1 MFINYPVVKINSKKK
16 VFVSFYI
23 NNKRVRLYNGKR
35 ISSTTNP
42 NSFPVK
48 ERFKVA
54 NLLAAEVYKHLTQGG
69 ILKEYRSKTIISG
82 NLTDLEYLKEAL
94 ENKINGGYSSKYVI
108 TLKYVY
114 DEILKKNKS
123 KNINPKVIKEIIGR
137 YPTNTS
143 KNTIRRHINAL
154 INEAKHLGMKTNPMG
169 GVKSFKSKAVL
180 HKPFNDVKGV
190 LDDIKSFNKNL
201 HLCCLLT
208 YGCLLRPH
216 REVRELTWGDFTAG
230 LKFIKLSGERNKSG
244 KNRVVPVP
252 VFIREFLNEHKASV
266 NIFSGTKEAYN
277 PDYFKTLW
285 GKYKRESN
293 ILEVG
298 HTLYSFRH
306 SGAIEIFNRTGSL
319 VKLQQTL
326 GHSSLN
332 VSLTYLR
339 GLEVTELI
347 EEDMPR
353 ID

>member
-1 MFINYPVVKINSKKK
+1 MFINYPVVKINSKMK
-16 VFVSFYI
+16 VFLSFYI

-35 ISSTTNP
+35 IKSTTNP
-42 NSFPVK
+42 NSFPIK
-48 ERFKVA
+48 DRFKVG
-54 NLLAAEVYKHLTQGG
+54 NLLAAEVYKYITQGG
-69 ILKEYRSKTIISG
+69 ILKEYRSKTIVSG
-82 NLTDLEYLKEAL
+82 ELTDFEYLKEAL
-94 ENKINGGYSSKYVI
+94 ENKINGGYSAKYVT
-108 TLKYVY
+108 TLRYIY
-114 DEILKKNKS
+114 NEILKKNKS
-123 KNINPKVIKEIIGR
+123 KNINPKTLKEIIGH

-154 INEAKHLGMKTNPMG
+154 INEAKHLGMETNPMRG
-169 GVKSFKSKAVL
+169 IKSFKSKAVL
-180 HKPFNDVKGV
+180 HKPFGNVKAV
-190 LDDIKSFNKNL
+190 LEDIKSYNKNL
-201 HLCCLLT
+201 YLCCLLT

-216 REVRELTWGDFTAG
+216 REVRELTWGDFTG
-230 LKFIKLSGERNKSG
+230 DLKFIKLSGERNKSG

-252 VFIREFLNEHKASV
+252 VFVREVLNKHNHSI
-266 NIFSGTKEAYN
+266 NIFSETEEPYN

-285 GKYKRESN
+285 GKYKKQSN
-293 ILEVG
+293 ALEAG
-298 HTLYSFRH
+298 QTLYSFRH

-326 GHSSLN
+326 GHSSIN

>member
-1 MFINYPVVKINSKKK
+1 MFINYPVVKINSEKK

-35 ISSTTNP
+35 IKSTTSP
-42 NSFPVK
+42 NSFPIK
-48 ERFKVA
+48 ERPKIA
-54 NLLAAEVYKHLTQGG
+54 NILAAEVYKYLNEGG
-69 ILKEYRSKTIISG
+69 VLKEYRSKTVVSG
-82 NLTDLEYLKEAL
+82 ELTDLEYLKEAL
-94 ENKINGGYSSKYVI
+94 ENKINGGYSAKYVT
-108 TLKYVY
+108 TLRDIYNK
-114 DEILKKNKS
+114 ILKTNKS
-123 KNINPKVIKEIIGR
+123 KNINPKAIKKIIEH
-137 YPTNTS
+137 YPSNTS
-143 KNTIRRHINAL
+143 KNTIRRHVNAL
-154 INEAKHLGMKTNPMG
+154 INEAKHLGMKNNPMQ

-180 HKPFNDVKGV
+180 HKPFNDVKSA
-190 LDDIKSFNKNL
+190 LEDIKSYNKNL
-201 HLCCLLT
+201 YLCCLLT

-216 REVRELTWGDFTAG
+216 REVRELVWGDFTSD
-230 LKFIKLSGERNKSG
+230 LKFIKLSGSRNKSG

-252 VFIREFLNEHKASV
+252 FFVREILNKNKEDI
-266 NIFSGTKEAYN
+266 NIFSGTVKQYN

-285 GKYKRESN
+285 GKYKKQSDV
-293 ILEVG
+293 LEVG
-298 HTLYSFRH
+298 QTLYSFRH

-326 GHSSLN
+326 GHSSIN